1 MSIEINLL
9 PWREAQRERRHRH
22 FMIGL
27 GLVALLGVA
36 GGWGLTQ
43 FYQQA
48 LDVQHE
54 RNRFIETQ
62 MQVLDRD
69 IEEIRNYQKLR
80 ERMLTQIELIREL
93 QFSRPQTVRVFNQ
106 LVSSLKEGVHYTELI
121 RQKDQLRFIGR
132 AETNRQVSDQLRAI
146 EATDVLEIPL
156 LSEVQAD
163 EAGAG
168 RRFAMSVVEMMPEST
183 AGQAGQPKKEP
194 TP

>member
-132 AETNRQVSDQLRAI
+132 AETNRQVSDQVRAI